1 MARTITQSSTGSGT
15 AVAVLIAIAVAILAS
30 LGAATSAQAQFS
42 ITSFDDVATKQDGTT
57 VETGAGAHPYA
68 LTTSIDFPTVTD
80 GSGNVRPA
88 ENVKDLRVDLPV
100 GFVGDPSVTPRCR
113 DEQLDAYRCSVAS
126 QVGVVVVRQGV
137 GSSNVGTL
145 TAPLYNMVP
154 SAGSPAEFGFTTGLF
169 PIHARVSVRTGA
181 DYGLT
186 FQLHDIP
193 QPTAVL
199 GTTITLWGVPA
210 DPGHD
215 ADRGQTCLE
224 FPPFPRFCQ
233 SSLGGGPG
241 PSAELPLPFLT
252 NPADC
257 SAGPLTSE
265 ASAASWQ
272 HPGDVVTATSR
283 SHLSDGTPAGVDS
296 CDRLRFGASL
306 AARPVERAAGTPS
319 SYVID
324 LSVPQND
331 NPTGRATPPL
341 KKVVVRLPSG
351 AAVSTASAD
360 GLAACAPAQIALDRP
375 TPATC
380 PDASKI
386 GTVEIETPVLPEPL
400 TGAIFLA
407 RQADN
412 PFGTLLAAYIAV
424 EGAGVVLKLPGRI
437 DADPATGQL
446 TATFDTT
453 PQLPFSHLHLELKGG
468 TRAPVTIPKACGTY
482 TTHAELT
489 SWASAAPVSSDSTFT
504 VDQGCGPA
512 GKFEPTMSAGVTDLP
527 AGGSPS
533 FVLDVGRPDGQQD
546 LSTLDVALPPGV
558 LAHVGQ
564 VPLCGEA
571 EAAAGSCSPA
581 SQVGRAT
588 IAAGP
593 GASPLSIPQAG
604 RAATAV
610 HLAGPYKGA
619 PYSLVIVVPAQAGP
633 FDLGV
638 VVVRAA
644 LFVDPVDAHVTVR
657 SDPLPTILQGIPLDV
672 RRIGVTI
679 DRPGFMVS
687 PTSCDP
693 LSVTGQVTSAQGLTA
708 TVQNRFQ
715 AADCAALGFRPKL
728 VLRLSGRG
736 QTRDGRHP
744 GLLASLTMPSGQAN
758 LAQARVALPLSL
770 ALDPDNAQSGT
781 LCEYDAGRQTIP
793 DCPKSSVVGT
803 ATARTPLLDQPLTG
817 PVFFVKNV
825 RIDPKTGRQVRTLPT
840 LAIPLRGGGLTLV
853 LRASSAV
860 VDGHLVTTFDHLPD
874 APVSSFALD
883 LEGGS
888 KGILVVSGADLC
900 KATQN
905 ADQVIRGQNG
915 KAAVA
920 RIAMGTPCPLAVV
933 ASGHTATSLKVTA
946 GGIGA
951 GRVSVSGS
959 MIARTSRTI
968 ASATTATLQPMLT
981 RAARSRLAAG
991 RNVRTRIRLSF
1002 TPKGGGR
1009 AKVAHKTLTIHGAVG
1024 AARRR

>member
-1 MARTITQSSTGSGT
+1 M
-15 AVAVLIAIAVAILAS
+15 LIAMAVGILAA
-30 LGAATSAQAQFS
+30 LGAAPSAHAGFA
-42 ITSFDDVATKQDGTT
+42 ITSFDNVATKHDGTT

-88 ENVKDLRVDLPV
+88 ENLKDLRVDLPV
-100 GFVGDPSVTPRCR
+100 GFVGDPSVAPRCR

-137 GSSNVGTL
+137 GSANVGTL

-186 FQLHDIP
+186 FRLHDIP

-215 ADRGQTCLE
+215 AERGQTCLE

-233 SSLGGGPG
+233 NSLGGGPG

-257 SAGPLTSE
+257 TAGPLESK

-272 HPGDVVTATSR
+272 HPDDIESATSR

-296 CDRLRFGASL
+296 CDRLRFDAAL
-306 AARPVERAAGTPS
+306 AAKPIERAAGTPA
-319 SYVID
+319 SYVMD

-331 NPTGRATPPL
+331 NPAGRATPPL
-341 KKVVVRLPSG
+341 KKAVIRLPAG
-351 AAVSTASAD
+351 VAVSTASAD
-360 GLAACAPAQIALDRP
+360 GLAACSPAQIALDRAS
-375 TPATC
+375 PATC

-386 GTVEIETPVLPEPL
+386 GTVQIDTPVLPEPL
-400 TGAIFLA
+400 TGAVFLA
-407 RQADN
+407 SQGDN
-412 PFGTLLAAYIAV
+412 PFGTLLALYVAV
-424 EGAGVVLKLPGRI
+424 EGAGVVVKLPGRI

-446 TATFDTT
+446 TATFDNT
-453 PQLPFSHLHLELKGG
+453 PQLPFSRLRIELNGG
-468 TRAPVTIPKACGTY
+468 PRAPVTVPKACGTY
-482 TTHAELT
+482 TTHAQLT
-489 SWASAAPVSSDSTFT
+489 SWASDAPVSSDSAFT
-504 VDQGCGPA
+504 VDQGCDRA
-512 GKFEPTMSAGVTDLP
+512 GRFEPTMSAGVTDLA

-533 FVLDVGRPDGQQD
+533 FALDVGRPDGQQD
-546 LSTLDVALPPGV
+546 ISTLDVALPPGV
-558 LAHVGQ
+558 LAHVGR
-564 VPLCGEA
+564 VPLCIEA
-571 EAAAGSCSPA
+571 EAAAGTCSPA
-581 SQVGRAT
+581 SEVGRAT

-657 SDPLPTILQGIPLDV
+657 SDPIPTILQGIPLDV
-672 RRIGVTI
+672 RRISVTV

-687 PTSCDP
+687 PTSCSP
-693 LSVTGQVTSAQGLTA
+693 RSVTGHVTSAQGLAA

-715 AADCAALGFRPKL
+715 VSDCAALGFRPKL
-728 VLRLSGRG
+728 ALTLSGRG
-736 QTRDGRHP
+736 QTTDGRHP

-758 LAQARVALPLSL
+758 LAQASVTLPLSL
-770 ALDPDNAQSGT
+770 ALDPDNSQSDA
-781 LCEYDAGRQTIP
+781 LCEYTAGQQTIP
-793 DCPKSSVVGT
+793 DCPKSSIVGT
-803 ATARTPLLDQPLTG
+803 ATARTPLLDEPLTG

-825 RIDPKTGRQVRTLPT
+825 RIDPQTGRQVRTLPT
-840 LAIPLRGGGLTLV
+840 LAIPLRGAGLTLV
-853 LRASSAV
+853 LRASSEV
-860 VDGHLVTTFDHLPD
+860 VDDHLVTTFDHLPD

-883 LEGGS
+883 VKGGS
-888 KGILVVSGADLC
+888 KGILVVSGADVC

-920 RIAMGTPCPLAVV
+920 RITMATPCALAVV
-933 ASGHTATSLKVTA
+933 ASSHTATSLKVTA
-946 GGIGA
+946 GGIGS

-959 MIARTSRTI
+959 GIAKTSRTI
-968 ASATTATLQPMLT
+968 AAATTATLQPRLS

-1009 AKVAHKTLTIHGAVG
+1009 ARVAHKTLTIHGARAG
-1024 AARRR
+1024 RPAGG